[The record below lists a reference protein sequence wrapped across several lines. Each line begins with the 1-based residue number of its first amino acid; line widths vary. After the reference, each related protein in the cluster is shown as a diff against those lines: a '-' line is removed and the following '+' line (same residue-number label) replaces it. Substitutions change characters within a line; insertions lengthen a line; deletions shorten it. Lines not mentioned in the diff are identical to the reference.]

1 MIRKAFDWVKWRIA
15 RQKAWGTANANAAQL
30 RLQGYQ
36 FVPGSNGFFYVYPPS
51 DTPPYELQLYRD
63 RTNGKMDYQ
72 CSCESWKGWG
82 FCKHGIHQVEFIRS
96 IMPEVRCA
104 EAAPEPPAGFRRLT
118 PMNNFAVARNAPTPT
133 KDAEI
138 GHRTCFHRG
147 QRYQELDS
155 TSAYLLTRDFG
166 HDANDP
172 RNERSF
178 S

>member
-15 RQKAWGTANANAAQL
+15 RTKAWNTANANAAQL

-82 FCKHGIHQVEFIRS
+82 FCKHGIHQVEFLRS

-104 EAAPEPPAGFRRLT
+104 EAAPDMPAGFRRQEKVN
-118 PMNNFAVARNAPTPT
+118 NNFAVARNAPCPG
-133 KDAEI
+133 KDACASDAEI
-138 GHRTCFHRG
+138 GHRSFVLQGR
-147 QRYQELDS
+147 RYQELDS
-155 TSAYLLTRDFG
+155 RDFG

-178 S
+178 N